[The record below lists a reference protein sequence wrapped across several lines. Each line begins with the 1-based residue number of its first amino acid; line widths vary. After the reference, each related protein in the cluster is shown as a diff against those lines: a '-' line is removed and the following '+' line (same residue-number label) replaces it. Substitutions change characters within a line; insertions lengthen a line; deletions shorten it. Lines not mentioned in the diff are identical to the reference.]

1 MNKWGKV
8 SILLAIVLVILS
20 CSSGD
25 DFDDFNAGVYI
36 TTCDQKCGELST
48 CQSSRGD
55 MEKKEKADLSF
66 PFGDV
71 DSDGTR
77 TYPESMKTVDITLTI
92 TVEGEGTVKVTV
104 LTASGEKIIQ
114 EATNG
119 NPVVITTT
127 VPLTIRK
134 TRGDNITERAAIEGI
149 RLETVDGPA
158 VGVQANIAI
167 NECTDNWCNKTHPF
181 CQ

>member
-1 MNKWGKV
+1 MNKGVKV
-8 SILLAIVLVILS
+8 ITLLAIVLVLLS

-36 TTCDQKCGELST
+36 TTCDHGCGEFST

-55 MEKKEKADLSF
+55 MAEKEKADLSF
-66 PFGDV
+66 PFGSVYAEGERD
-71 DSDGTR
+71 
-77 TYPESMKTVDITLTI
+77 YPEGMKTLDITLTV
-92 TVEGEGTVKVTV
+92 TVEGEGTVKITV
-104 LTASGEKIIQ
+104 LTNSGEKIVQ

-119 NPVVITTT
+119 NPAVITAT
-127 VPLTIRK
+127 VPLTIKK
-134 TRGDNITERAAIEGI
+134 TRGDNIVESAAIDGI

-158 VGVQANIAI
+158 VDVQANIAV
-167 NECTDNWCNKTHPF
+167 NECSDNWCNKTHPN